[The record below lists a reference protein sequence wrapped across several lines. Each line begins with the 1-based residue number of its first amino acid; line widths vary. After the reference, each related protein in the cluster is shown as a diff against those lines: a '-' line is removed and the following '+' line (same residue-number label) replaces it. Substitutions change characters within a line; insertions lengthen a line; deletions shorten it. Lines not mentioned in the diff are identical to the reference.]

1 MIGRRAFCISALAGA
16 SLLSL
21 AGCDAGPMIEFHYR
35 LTVEVE
41 TPAGLQSGYSVIK
54 FWGRKASSS
63 RLNLSPGALGAR
75 FAGEAAVVEL
85 PNGQALF
92 ALLKAENEADAA
104 NYPLV
109 AFEDDIGGEQDV
121 TKRLRLLQSLM
132 GQSRPLSPDDKAIS
146 SSRTLKPTFPMLVT
160 FKDITDPSSV
170 ERVDPDDLA
179 ASFGAGYKLKS
190 VSVMIAEGPM
200 TSRVKK
206 SLPWWK
212 IYLDRNLD
220 GSPAAVED
228 VKIDNLAGSLSARS
242 FSTELTR

>member
-92 ALLKAENEADAA
+92 ALLKAENEVDAA

-121 TKRLRLLQSLM
+121 TKRLQLLQSLM

-146 SSRTLKPTFPMLVT
+146 SNRTLKPTFPMLVT
-160 FKDITDPSSV
+160 FKNITDPTSV

-179 ASFGAGYKLKS
+179 ASFGAGYRLRAIRVTITDEPITDVIRRKLNWLGQFP
-190 VSVMIAEGPM
+190 EP
-200 TSRVKK
+200 R
-206 SLPWWK
+206 
-212 IYLDRNLD
+212 LDPNYR
-220 GSPAAVED
+220 GSTKP
-228 VKIDNLAGSLSARS
+228 KLSQQLS
-242 FSTELTR
+242 HGDFQKDKN